1 MKTLIAMAA
10 ATALLAGVSVAN
22 AQSATPNPE
31 LTKQN
36 SGNTGKASPSSMNKG
51 SMNKDSMDKDSMKKS
66 SMKKESTTGSGMR
79 PAGSSMSPGSTP
91 ADKNNGP
98 TGNESSNKIPDT
110 KAK

>member
-1 MKTLIAMAA
+1 MKTLIAVAA

-31 LTKQN
+31 TTKQN
-36 SGNTGKASPSSMNKG
+36 SGNIGKSEPG
-51 SMNKDSMDKDSMKKS
+51 SMNKDSMKKS
-66 SMKKESTTGSGMR
+66 SMKKKKSTTGSGMS
-79 PAGSSMSPGSTP
+79 GSSMSPGSTP

-98 TGNESSNKIPDT
+98 TGNESSKKIPDT

>member
-10 ATALLAGVSVAN
+10 ATALFAGVSVAN

-31 LTKQN
+31 TTKQN
-36 SGNTGKASPSSMNKG
+36 SGNTGKSGPSA
-51 SMNKDSMDKDSMKKS
+51 MNKDSMNKD

-79 PAGSSMSPGSTP
+79 PAGSMSPGSTP
-91 ADKNNGP
+91 ADKNAGP
-98 TGNESSNKIPDT
+98 TGNESNNKIPDT